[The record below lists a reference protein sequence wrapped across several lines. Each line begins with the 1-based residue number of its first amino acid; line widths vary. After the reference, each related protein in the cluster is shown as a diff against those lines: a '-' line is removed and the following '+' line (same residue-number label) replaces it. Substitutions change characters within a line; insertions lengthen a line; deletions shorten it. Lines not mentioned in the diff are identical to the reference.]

1 MKKFIV
7 SWEIEIEAE
16 DVIEAAKLARE
27 SFLDDVN
34 PSFVVMDSDTEEDF
48 FVEPEP
54 DPELDIN
61 LAKDKKLNKFLLN

>member
-16 DVIEAAKLARE
+16 DVISATKLATK

-34 PSFVVMDSDTEEDF
+34 PSFVVMDEGTEEDF
-48 FVEPEP
+48 FVEPQS
-54 DPELDIN
+54 DID
-61 LAKDKKLNKFLLN
+61 LAEDKKVNKFLLN